1 MKIFNIH
8 LAEDFNF
15 IGSTLG
21 ITAVVVGFPFIASP
35 PMPFEWTN
43 HIHPL

>member
-21 ITAVVVGFPFIASP
+21 IAAVVGFPFTASP

-43 HIHPL
+43 LIHPL